1 MTTKGDERSTVNLEF
16 RRETLVDRIAT
27 ILEQRIL
34 SGELVPNSKLSE
46 PKVAAE
52 FGVSRIPA
60 RESLQRLE
68 EKNLV
73 RLTHSGRVVNQFN
86 RKDFQEIYE
95 LKNVVEAFGAMLG
108 AKRANTPQLAQLQE
122 VTDLMELQFQRGDLE
137 ALQLTNQK
145 FHDLMV
151 SFSKNEKVI
160 ESFTKLVKQVRWST
174 ERSFRRPNRPANTI
188 KEHREIFEAYKNRQ
202 GQKVRELLE
211 RHSTNNLQRILT
223 HFDD

>member
-1 MTTKGDERSTVNLEF
+1 MKEMNKTLIQLEF
-16 RRETLVDRIAT
+16 KRETLVDRITA
-27 ILEQRIL
+27 ILEERIL
-34 SGELVPNSKLSE
+34 NGELRPNSKLSE
-46 PKVAAE
+46 PKVADE

-95 LKNVVEAFGAMLG
+95 LKNVVEAFGAMQG
-108 AKRANTPQLAQLQE
+108 ARKASTQQLAQLQE
-122 VTDLMELQFQRGDLE
+122 LADLMKMQFQRGDLE
-137 ALQLTNQK
+137 ALQLTNEK

-151 SFSKNEKVI
+151 SFSDNEKVI
-160 ESFTKLVKQVRWST
+160 DFFSKLVNQVRWST
-174 ERSFRRPNRPANTI
+174 ARSFRRPDRPANTL
-188 KEHREIFEAYKNRQ
+188 KEHLEIFDAYKNRQ
-202 GQKVRELLE
+202 DQKVRELLE

-223 HFDD
+223 YFDD